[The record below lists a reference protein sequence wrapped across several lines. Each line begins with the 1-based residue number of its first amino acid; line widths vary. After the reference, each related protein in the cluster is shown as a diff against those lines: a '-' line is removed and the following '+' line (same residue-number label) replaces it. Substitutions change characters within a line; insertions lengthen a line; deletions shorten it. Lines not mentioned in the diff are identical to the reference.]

1 MNDQTRVA
9 LSQLSDQEKI
19 EALGIMGI
27 ATSELLDF
35 LIQRIKNQSA
45 CVSEDMMLM
54 DLMIARSNISSSDG
68 GEMTT
73 VVICERCGRPL
84 EPDRIVWLELD
95 QRTGKY
101 TDVEVPEEF
110 SQGAFAF
117 GVDCAKAELSGYEED
132 QFLPSPAG

>member
-1 MNDQTRVA
+1 MNDQTRAA

-35 LIQRIKNQSA
+35 LIQRIKNQPA
-45 CVSEDMMLM
+45 RVFEDMMLM

-68 GEMTT
+68 GEMIT
-73 VVICERCGRPL
+73 VVTCERCGRPL
-84 EPDRIVWLELD
+84 ESDRIVWLELD

-101 TDVEVPEEF
+101 TDAEVPEEF

-132 QFLPSPAG
+132 QPLPSPAG